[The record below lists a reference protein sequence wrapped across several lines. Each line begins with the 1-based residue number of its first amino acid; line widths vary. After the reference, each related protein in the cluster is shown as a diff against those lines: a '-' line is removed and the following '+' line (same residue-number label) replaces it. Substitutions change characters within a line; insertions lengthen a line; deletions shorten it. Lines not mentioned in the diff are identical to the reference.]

1 MKKINIIGGGIGG
14 LCTAIALRRKGF
26 EVEVFENA
34 PSIQPLGAGIV
45 LAANAMKALEKLG
58 LKKEIMGHGKLL
70 RQFRILSESGTLL
83 SLTNSQALSE
93 RFHSVDNFSIHRA
106 DLHAVLLKQLPE
118 GTIQLG
124 KRCLSVQ
131 QEAHQVI
138 AHFTDGGQA
147 VSDGLVA
154 CDGIHSPIRQQL
166 LPGSVPRYAGYTCW
180 RGITQ
185 SLPASFDDS
194 IATETWGSRGR
205 VGIVPLGQG
214 RVYWF
219 ACVNAPRNDPGM
231 ALMKAQDLA
240 QRFRGYHF
248 PIPQILSGTPAHQ
261 TIWNDILDIEP
272 ISQFAFERVVL
283 LGDAAHATTP
293 NMGQGA
299 CQAIEDALVLA
310 QCLAEQG
317 SNIPAAWKAYEK
329 RRIARTTEVV
339 NRSWQI
345 GKVAQLENRCLLLLR
360 NAAMRMIPPSVNEKQ
375 LAFLYQVD
383 FE

>member
-1 MKKINIIGGGIGG
+1 MNKIDIIGGGIGG

-26 EVEVFENA
+26 EVQVFENA
-34 PSIQPLGAGIV
+34 PSIQPLGTGIV
-45 LAANAMKALEKLG
+45 LAANAMKALETLG
-58 LKKEIMGHGKLL
+58 LRQEIMGQGKLL
-70 RQFRILSESGTLL
+70 RQFRILSEKGTLL
-83 SLTNSQALSE
+83 SVANSQALSE
-93 RFHSVDNFSIHRA
+93 QHHSVDNFTIHRA
-106 DLHAVLLKQLPE
+106 DLHTVLLKQLPA
-118 GTIQLG
+118 GTVHTG
-124 KRCLSVQ
+124 KRCLSVH
-131 QEAHQVI
+131 QEASQVV
-138 AHFTDGGQA
+138 AHFTDGSQA
-147 VSDGLVA
+147 ISDGLVA
-154 CDGIHSPIRQQL
+154 CDGIHSAIRQQW
-166 LPGSVPRYAGYTCW
+166 LPGSIPRYAGYTCW

-185 SLPASFDDS
+185 SLPAHFDDT

-205 VGIVPLGQG
+205 VGIVPLSQG

-231 ALMKAQDLA
+231 ALLNAQDLA
-240 QRFRGYHF
+240 QRFEEYHF

-261 TIWNDILDIEP
+261 TIWNDILDIQP
-272 ISQFAFERVVL
+272 ISQFAFDRVAL

-310 QCLAEQG
+310 QCLAERG
-317 SNIPAAWKAYEK
+317 SDIPAAWKAYEK
-329 RRIARTTEVV
+329 RRVARTTEVV

-345 GKVAQLENRCLLLLR
+345 GKIAQLENRWLLLLR
-360 NAAMRMIPPSVNEKQ
+360 NAAMRMIPPSVNDKQ